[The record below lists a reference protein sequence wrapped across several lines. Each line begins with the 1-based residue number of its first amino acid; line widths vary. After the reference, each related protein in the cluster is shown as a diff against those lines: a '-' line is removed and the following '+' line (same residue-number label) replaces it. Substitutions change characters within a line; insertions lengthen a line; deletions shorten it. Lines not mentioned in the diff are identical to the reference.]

1 MSMYS
6 LWTWSV
12 QPFGP
17 ALPHYINM
25 EQSVDMVSSAFGPAL
40 LHYINMEQSVDV
52 PWSIQPFGPAL
63 PPLHKHGTAFEQ
75 DQFSYSSLIT
85 HFFKLRNKTKI
96 FGFCSVPPWIQKVK
110 VKKTVSKADS
120 SELRSYPR
128 FCFCF
133 GTSYR

>member
-63 PPLHKHGTAFEQ
+63 PHYINMEQSADVVDSAFWSCPPSLYKHGTGCGHGP
-75 DQFSYSSLIT
+75 FSLFVLPSLIT
-85 HFFKLRNKTKI
+85 
-96 FGFCSVPPWIQKVK
+96 
-110 VKKTVSKADS
+110 
-120 SELRSYPR
+120 
-128 FCFCF
+128 
-133 GTSYR
+133 

>member
-1 MSMYS
+1 M
-6 LWTWSV
+6 
-12 QPFGP
+12 
-17 ALPHYINM
+17 
-25 EQSVDMVSSAFGPAL
+25 DMVSSAFCSSLPL
-40 LHYINMEQSVDV
+40 YINMEQCVDMV
-52 PWSIQPFGPAL
+52 ISTLLTFYLPSLHKHGTVWTWSIQPFGPAL